1 MLEKVLDLWVTWY
14 RKEIEM
20 TLVKVKSRGTD
31 NVSGRRNLLINGAMQ
46 IAQRGASTSF
56 AHDGTTSG
64 YSPDR
69 WQMSLGGT
77 HEQLDGTV
85 AQVADNPLGGT
96 GKSLKWTTGT
106 PESSYD
112 ADEYAYFT
120 QKVEAQNLNHI
131 QNGNSNAKK
140 LTLSFYVKSS
150 ITGTYAV
157 GLYKPDNTGRIF
169 NKTYTISSA
178 NTWEKKSVTFVGD
191 TAGGGIV
198 NDNGQGLWVSWHLA
212 VGSNYSGGDSTSGW
226 SNYSNDRWATGQ
238 AANVMTTASA
248 TWQMTECQL
257 EVGDGASE
265 FEHLSFAEE
274 LPLCQRYYYRTPSY
288 INSGLGANESIA
300 TGNMDGSAVGAF
312 LVRFPQIM
320 RDAPTAFEQSGTASN
335 YSIRVTSDANGTAV
349 PISGDFTSDSA
360 FVNLTSSG
368 AGFTSG
374 AGAFLRA
381 ESPNAFLAWSAEL

>member
-1 MLEKVLDLWVTWY
+1 MLDAPNL
-14 RKEIEM
+14 
-20 TLVKVKSRGTD
+20 
-31 NVSGRRNLLINGAMQ
+31 GRRNLLINGAMLL
-46 IAQRGASTSF
+46 AQRGTSTSF
-56 AHDGTTSG
+56 AHDGTTST
-64 YSPDR
+64 YALDR
-69 WQMSLGGT
+69 WRFSLGGT

-178 NTWEKKSVTFVGD
+178 NTWEKKSITFVGD
-191 TAGGGIV
+191 TAGGGIN
-198 NDNGQGLWVSWHLA
+198 NDNSEGLWISWHLGS
-212 VGSNYSGGDSTSGW
+212 GSNYSGGGSTSGW
-226 SNYSNDRWATGQ
+226 VNYSNDKWADGQ
-238 AANVMTTASA
+238 GTNAVMTTASA

-257 EVGDGASE
+257 EVGDTATD
-265 FEHLSFAEE
+265 FEHRSFGEE
-274 LPLCQRYYYRTPSY
+274 LALCQRYYQITTSGGNAYSNLCLLGCYGTGTDQRGVIPFTTEMRAGPAISSSGNLQVLTGVGASY
-288 INSGLGANESIA
+288 SSLSAGDGLGTHHAGIRVNTS
-300 TGNMDGSAVGAF
+300 GNMSTGQVSIF
-312 LVRFPQIM
+312 RLNN
-320 RDAPTAFEQSGTASN
+320 DATAHLQF
-335 YSIRVTSDANGTAV
+335 D
-349 PISGDFTSDSA
+349 
-360 FVNLTSSG
+360 
-368 AGFTSG
+368 
-374 AGAFLRA
+374 
-381 ESPNAFLAWSAEL
+381 AEL